1 MKLQMKDRFF
11 MEEEQYIIY
20 DANSFIAEVG
30 GYMGLLL
37 GCSVV
42 SLYNE
47 MEAFLMKFRCLS
59 QTLFKSI

>member
-1 MKLQMKDRFF
+1 
-11 MEEEQYIIY
+11 MEEEQYVIY

-37 GCSVV
+37 GCSIL

-47 MEAFLMKFRCLS
+47 MEAILVKFRCLS
-59 QTLFKSI
+59 QNLF